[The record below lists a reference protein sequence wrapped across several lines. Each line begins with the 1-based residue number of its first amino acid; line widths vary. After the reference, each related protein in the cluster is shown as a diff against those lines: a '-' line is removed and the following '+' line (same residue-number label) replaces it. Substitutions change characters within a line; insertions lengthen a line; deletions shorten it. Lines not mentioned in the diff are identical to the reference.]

1 MEIKAIHQA
10 KRGIYGS
17 PRVHAE
23 LQAQGQSHCL
33 KLVARLMRENAIRA
47 KHKRQFKVTID
58 FKPSYPVAP
67 NLLGRDFGAT
77 ASNQTWAAATTYIHT
92 REIWLYLAEVL
103 DLYSRMIVGWSIS
116 SRMNSRLVLGT
127 LEMAVGRGQP
137 RSGLLHYSDQGS
149 QYTWGDYQKALHA
162 HGMICGMSRKGD
174 CRYNAVME
182 SFFHTPKTELVN
194 PRDCMSRREAMAD
207 IFEYVEIF
215 YNRDRRNSALGFVTP
230 AEQEMIRLAA

>member
-1 MEIKAIHQA
+1 MAKDPLEAFPGKGRPKSRDEELRLLRREVEIKAIHQA

-116 SRMNSRLVLGT
+116 SRMNSRLVLGA

-149 QYTWGDYQKALHA
+149 QYAWGDYQKALHA

-174 CRYNAVME
+174 CRYTQSWRA
-182 SFFHTPKTELVN
+182 SSIP
-194 PRDCMSRREAMAD
+194 PRQSW
-207 IFEYVEIF
+207 
-215 YNRDRRNSALGFVTP
+215 
-230 AEQEMIRLAA
+230 